1 MKTITSIRFTGSDLT
16 GIKFDLKDQRILNLY
31 QQPLVPGLIVRG
43 EVTNISALAA
53 IIKTHLIQTH
63 SLGSDIAIG
72 LPEERALLGIGNIQ
86 GIPKDQLGEA
96 MKWQAEEI
104 FPGGS
109 EAFYIDWQAAPSP
122 SSQALFVAAPKS
134 TVDGF
139 VKAIIQA
146 GAKPLACEPASISLA
161 KLVPLGETSL
171 VAEIRNAASIIVLVD
186 STKIVRFST
195 IIINPNQL
203 ISEMQRLMVFYEQ
216 KHQSRPSKIY
226 VCGEGATTDWLAF
239 IAQQLKI
246 PSVNLPLP
254 PVANLPQNP
263 IRFAVSLS
271 LTTSALLSPSHPETI
286 NLLPRALETEYA
298 HQEEKKQLSFGFK
311 ASITATILTSIIM
324 SVAFIQVQLG
334 LSHLQQAI
342 TAEEQVVQANS
353 YNQIA
358 KKAEAA
364 NALARN
370 LQRLPAKDNSPAIIS
385 SLYQSLPQGVS
396 INTYTLD
403 LPQKVLLIDGFAPT
417 RDLLLTFKSN
427 LESSDLFNI
436 ATIPLR
442 TLEHKNDVDFSI
454 IVDLNIK
461 R

>member
-1 MKTITSIRFTGSDLT
+1 
-16 GIKFDLKDQRILNLY
+16 
-31 QQPLVPGLIVRG
+31 
-43 EVTNISALAA
+43 
-53 IIKTHLIQTH
+53 
-63 SLGSDIAIG
+63 
-72 LPEERALLGIGNIQ
+72 
-86 GIPKDQLGEA
+86 
-96 MKWQAEEI
+96 
-104 FPGGS
+104 
-109 EAFYIDWQAAPSP
+109 
-122 SSQALFVAAPKS
+122 
-134 TVDGF
+134 
-139 VKAIIQA
+139 
-146 GAKPLACEPASISLA
+146 
-161 KLVPLGETSL
+161 
-171 VAEIRNAASIIVLVD
+171 
-186 STKIVRFST
+186 
-195 IIINPNQL
+195 
-203 ISEMQRLMVFYEQ
+203 
-216 KHQSRPSKIY
+216 
-226 VCGEGATTDWLAF
+226 
-239 IAQQLKI
+239 
-246 PSVNLPLP
+246 
-254 PVANLPQNP
+254 
-263 IRFAVSLS
+263 
-271 LTTSALLSPSHPETI
+271 
-286 NLLPRALETEYA
+286 
-298 HQEEKKQLSFGFK
+298 
-311 ASITATILTSIIM
+311 M